1 MSGAKEN
8 LKERQPVVVVM
19 GHVDHGKTSLL
30 DYIRKANVASR
41 EAGGIT
47 QAVGAYEIEH
57 PSTSSG
63 QAPEI
68 KKITFIDTP
77 GHEAFSNMRSRGA
90 HAADLAILVVAAE
103 EGVKPQTKEAI
114 EILNKTETPFVVA
127 ITKVDKPSADIE
139 RVKNDLTANN
149 VLLEGYGGS
158 ISYQPVSS
166 KTGEGVNELLDLLL
180 LAASMEELTYDPAAP
195 AKGFVLETR
204 TNKNRGM
211 EASVIVQDGVLRRG
225 DDIATPSA
233 KGKVKI
239 LEDFLGKAAKDVPAG
254 APALIVGLETLPQV
268 GEIFITGEEAVGQVL
283 KSRAF
288 AQDDLMV
295 KNSSLAVILKA
306 SDAGSLEVLSQ
317 IMRALNPEKPLKIM
331 DESVGEVS
339 EGDVKLA
346 VSGGGA
352 IIAFKSKVDKAAKTL
367 AIAQGV
373 TILSSD
379 IVYELVT
386 AIEGLMKSVSGPQVT
401 GELEVLAV
409 FNSAKQDKQVVGGKV
424 VSGIFKK
431 TPFEIKRPAPA
442 PSTAKA
448 TEDKETSAGK
458 GDAIIG
464 QGRVI
469 NLQVDKKDATQ
480 IIEGK
485 EGGLL
490 VGASV
495 TIEKGDR
502 LIIREN
508 K

>member
-1 MSGAKEN
+1 MAEVSNN

-57 PSTSSG
+57 AIEGKT
-63 QAPEI
+63 

-127 ITKVDKPSADIE
+127 ITKIDKPTADVE
-139 RVKNDLTANN
+139 RVKNDLTTNN

-158 ISYQPVSS
+158 ISFQPVSS
-166 KTGEGVNELLDLLL
+166 KTGEGVNELLDLLI
-180 LAASMEELTYDPAAP
+180 LASSVEELTYDPASP

-211 EASVIVQDGVLRRG
+211 EASVIVQEGVLKRG

-233 KGKVKI
+233 RGKVKI
-239 LEDFLGKAAKDVPAG
+239 LENFLGKAAPEVPAG
-254 APALIVGLETLPQV
+254 APALIVGLEALPQV
-268 GEIFITGEEAVGQVL
+268 GEIFVSGGEAVQRVIKSKGFVMDDL
-283 KSRAF
+283 KSK
-288 AQDDLMV
+288 D
-295 KNSSLAVILKA
+295 SSLAVILKS

-317 IMRALNPEKPLKIM
+317 IMRALNPEKPLKIL
-331 DESVGEVS
+331 DESVGEVN

-352 IIAFKSKVDKAAKTL
+352 IIAFKSKVDKAARAL
-367 AIAQGV
+367 ATAQEV

-379 IVYELVT
+379 IIYELVT

-401 GELEVLAV
+401 GELEILAV
-409 FNSAKQDKQVVGGKV
+409 FNSTKQDKQVVGGKV
-424 VSGIFKK
+424 VSGDFKK
-431 TPFEIKRPAPA
+431 APFEVKRG
-442 PSTAKA
+442 
-448 TEDKETSAGK
+448 ET
-458 GDAIIG
+458 IVG
-464 QGRVI
+464 QGRVT
-469 NLQVDKKDATQ
+469 NLQQNKQDSAS
-480 IIEGK
+480 IPEGK

-495 TIEKGDR
+495 TIEKGDK
-502 LIIREN
+502 LVIRET